1 MPAYSTHYIFAK
13 ELKEEIENCVEFKL
27 NNAALFIGTQG
38 PDIFFDHR
46 ILPWMIGKSMR
57 KVGSL
62 LHRAKPSDILDKM
75 REYINLSES
84 KDIAKSYAAGFI
96 LHYALDRSCHPY
108 VYALQNKMV
117 EKYPH
122 LNSHTAHNTIEFS
135 MDTYLLTKR
144 LKAENAYLF
153 DTEGTI
159 IFNEAELDELAKMIS
174 YVTSNVTN
182 KKVTPSDVKTAIKD
196 MKYIQKLTTDKSG
209 KKENLVKIIDCIA
222 APFLNNFKFSALMR
236 PKDLENAKKYGN
248 IERKTWTSPYNKL
261 KRNDSFEDLF
271 EFAKF
276 DAIDMI
282 NKFFAGEDTYKITQ
296 NKSFLTGVEVK

>member
-13 ELKEEIENCVEFKL
+13 ELKEEIENCIEFKL

-57 KVGSL
+57 KIGSL

-84 KDIAKSYAAGFI
+84 KGIAKSYAAGFI

-117 EKYPH
+117 EKHPH

-144 LKAENAYLF
+144 LKTENAYLF
-153 DTEGTI
+153 DTE
-159 IFNEAELDELAKMIS
+159 
-174 YVTSNVTN
+174 
-182 KKVTPSDVKTAIKD
+182 
-196 MKYIQKLTTDKSG
+196 
-209 KKENLVKIIDCIA
+209 
-222 APFLNNFKFSALMR
+222 
-236 PKDLENAKKYGN
+236 
-248 IERKTWTSPYNKL
+248 
-261 KRNDSFEDLF
+261 
-271 EFAKF
+271 
-276 DAIDMI
+276 
-282 NKFFAGEDTYKITQ
+282 
-296 NKSFLTGVEVK
+296 